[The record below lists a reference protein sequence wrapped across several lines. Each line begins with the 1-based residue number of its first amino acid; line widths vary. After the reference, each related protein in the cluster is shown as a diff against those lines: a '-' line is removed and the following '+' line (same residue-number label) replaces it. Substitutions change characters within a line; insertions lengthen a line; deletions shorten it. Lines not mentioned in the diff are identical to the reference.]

1 MKIQY
6 NVTGAQRK
14 SFAQAVAGIAGGEAR
29 YLGAPSF
36 AYEAGG
42 YRILKDGTLEGA
54 DNPGLV
60 ADLQGLHGFAPAG
73 AEYDSPLP
81 EAEPILENIPIPYVA
96 ALGGRVSP
104 YRDFEDPPAYGTPTD
119 ETDSFTIEL
128 PRASMSDAAIENL
141 RRLVAGKAALIQ
153 KALAADSLDIRV
165 TDERV
170 RFPWFQRQPDTDTIR
185 AFATLAGCLAAQA
198 IVLQRVNATSKVIE
212 NEKYAFR
219 VFLLRLGMIGDE
231 YKAVR
236 KTLLKNLP
244 GNSAFK
250 SGVPEKAEEPE
261 DE

>member
-6 NVTGAQRK
+6 NVTGAGRK
-14 SFAQAVAGIAGGEAR
+14 SLAQAVADIAGGEAR

-36 AYEAGG
+36 SYEIGD
-42 YRILKDGTLEGA
+42 YRVLKDGTLEGA

-60 ADLQGLHGFAPAG
+60 ADLQGLHGFVPTG

-81 EAEPILENIPIPYVA
+81 EAEPVPADAGIPYAA

-104 YRDFEDPPAYGTPTD
+104 YRDFEEPPAYGAPAGED
-119 ETDSFTIEL
+119 DSFTIEL
-128 PRASMSDAAIENL
+128 PRESMSDAAIENL
-141 RRLVAGKAALIQ
+141 RRLVAGKATLIQ
-153 KALAADSLDIRV
+153 KALAADSLEIEV
-165 TDERV
+165 TDERI
-170 RFPWFQRQPDTDTIR
+170 RFPWFQRQPDTDTVR

-198 IVLQRVNATSKVIE
+198 IALQRVNATSKVIE

-250 SGVPEKAEEPE
+250 SGAPGKAEGSE